1 MQELDFELDGAWASN
16 KGITL
21 CRPVSF
27 SAAVPRT
34 QAITIPGR
42 NGALHIDEG
51 AFNVRT
57 ASVSCYAL
65 SAANVVSSM
74 GEIMAFLFGN
84 GFGIQDYRKLTSS
97 DDTGYFWYARI
108 VNAGEIAARLGKL
121 NPFTIEWECKP
132 FRYVVGSDTQET
144 VASKTFTNPTQFPSY
159 PLIYVNSSGGGT
171 ISVTSGAQTTGTI
184 TISSGSPGGF
194 YIDCEEMRAYSGN
207 TSYDQYIT
215 CDEFPW
221 MPLGQSHFEITGGLA
236 VTAAPRWRTL

>member
-21 CRPVSF
+21 CHPVSF

-34 QAITIPGR
+34 QTITIPGR
-42 NGALHIDEG
+42 NGALHVDEG

-65 SAANVVSSM
+65 SATNVVNSM

-84 GFGIQDYRKLTSS
+84 GFGIQDYRTLTTS
-97 DDTGYFWYARI
+97 DDTGHFWYARI
-108 VNAGEIAARLGKL
+108 VNAGEIAARLGML

-132 FRYVVGSDTQET
+132 FRYVVGSNTQEN
-144 VASKTFTNPTQFPSY
+144 VASKTFTNPTEFPSK
-159 PLIYVNSSGGGT
+159 PLIYVSSSGAGT
-171 ISVTSGAQTTGTI
+171 ISVTNGVQTTGTI
-184 TISSGSPGGF
+184 TILSGSPGGY
-194 YIDCEEMRAYSGN
+194 YIDCEEMRAYSGS
-207 TSYDQYIT
+207 TSYDQYIS
-215 CDEFPW
+215 CDEFPF
-221 MPLGQSHFEITGGLA
+221 MPLSASRFEVTGGLT